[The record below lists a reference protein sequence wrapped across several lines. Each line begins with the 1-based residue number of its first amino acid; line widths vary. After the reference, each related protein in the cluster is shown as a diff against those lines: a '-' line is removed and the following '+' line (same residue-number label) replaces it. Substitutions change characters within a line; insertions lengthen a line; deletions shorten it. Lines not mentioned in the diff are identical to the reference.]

1 MTPEEKKKPVVYLN
15 DFEEEDEDYDDDDA
29 DCYCE

>member
-1 MTPEEKKKPVVYLN
+1 MTPEEKKNPVVYWD
-15 DFEEEDEDYDDDDA
+15 DFEEEDEDDDDDA